1 MEHVKPL
8 SLNHGLFSPKLR
20 RLTVSQH
27 PQEVQMYFFHRV
39 EKGCRRRLLMTAA
52 YTVLTDAWLQ
62 LPVAMAKE
70 NVPLSSMIFPV
81 IHLQDLGGFP
91 ASFFACEKD

>member
-8 SLNHGLFSPKLR
+8 SLNHGLFSPKFR
-20 RLTVSQH
+20 RLTFSQH

-70 NVPLSSMIFPV
+70 NRQALSRV
-81 IHLQDLGGFP
+81 KKCQECQDVKKQ
-91 ASFFACEKD
+91 E